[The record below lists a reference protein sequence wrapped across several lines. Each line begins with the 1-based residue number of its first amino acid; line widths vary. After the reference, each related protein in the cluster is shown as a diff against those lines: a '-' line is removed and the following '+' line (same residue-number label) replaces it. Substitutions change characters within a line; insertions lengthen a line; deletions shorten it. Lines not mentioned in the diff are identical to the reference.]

1 MRRRSL
7 ALSLLALAPGAS
19 PRAARAQT
27 VTRDVRLIVPYAP
40 GGTVD
45 ILGRM
50 LAEALGP
57 RLGGRNV
64 IVENRSGGGTFI
76 AMQAVATA
84 PPDGHTLSL
93 SATAVLA
100 TAPVLPGFIMPMD
113 TDHALASVTNM
124 IRVPMVLVGRPD
136 APYRTLPE
144 LIAYARANPGKLNIG
159 NSGLGGQTHLL
170 AARLCHEAGLSM
182 EQIQYRGGTP
192 ALLDILAGNA
202 DLYFSLLPESLPFI
216 RDNRLRAI
224 AFASPDRYPALPDVP
239 LMRETLADF
248 TGDVGYGMV
257 MASGT
262 PPEWIAFWN
271 AELNRVMNDPAF
283 RRRLEERF
291 LVAMN
296 GTPEAYREEVAS
308 DRRIWGEVIRAANI
322 RAGS

>member
-7 ALSLLALAPGAS
+7 AFSLLALAPGA
-19 PRAARAQT
+19 AAAQT
-27 VTRDVRLIVPYAP
+27 VTRDVRIIVPFAP

-50 LAEALGP
+50 LGEALGP
-57 RLGGRNV
+57 RLNGRSAV
-64 IVENRSGGGTFI
+64 VENRSGGGTFI
-76 AMQAVATA
+76 AMQAAA
-84 PPDGHTLSL
+84 NAPDGHTLAL

-100 TAPVLPGFIMPMD
+100 TAPVLPGFTMPLD
-113 TDHALASVTNM
+113 TDHALVPVTNL

-144 LIAYARANPGKLNIG
+144 VIAYGRANPGKLNIG

-170 AARLCHEAGLSM
+170 AARLGHEAGIAM

-216 RDNRLRAI
+216 RDGRLRPI
-224 AFASPDRYPALPDVP
+224 AFASPERYPALPDVP
-239 LMRETLADF
+239 LVRETLPGF
-248 TGDVGYGMV
+248 TGDVGYGLV
-257 MASGT
+257 VSAAT
-262 PPEWIAFWN
+262 PPEWIGFWN
-271 AELNRVMNDPAF
+271 AEINRVMNDPAF

-291 LVAMN
+291 LVPMN
-296 GTPEAYREEVAS
+296 GTAEAYREEIMS
-308 DRRIWGEVIRAANI
+308 DRRVWGEVIRVANI
-322 RAGS
+322 RAG